1 MAIVIPSST
10 SGLPLPLPTWAP
22 ISSSFYSRC
31 PWYGRWSSR
40 SAVSLACR
48 FYSLLVSCELYNPP
62 IFFITH
68 FFFFFSKYEISNLPP
83 FPTFF
88 VFSVC
93 IISAI
98 RIRMI
103 QSASRGDFAEALPY
117 SHIWSFLEPTI
128 AICTSCLPMA
138 RPVFGKY
145 LPSLPHRSK
154 SSETSEHQLVRN
166 RAWLMWWKFLLWE
179 KKSGVLFYDE
189 RFFLL
194 DGQQTGKED
203 YEMEHYPGV
212 LTFRTSI

>member
-31 PWYGRWSSR
+31 PWYGRCSSR
-40 SAVSLACR
+40 SAERLACR
-48 FYSLLVSCELYNPP
+48 FYSHLVSCKLYIAPL
-62 IFFITH
+62 FLYYS
-68 FFFFFSKYEISNLPP
+68 FFFFSKLSNLPP
-83 FPTFF
+83 SPTFF
-88 VFSVC
+88 IFSVC

-145 LPSLPHRSK
+145 LPSLLHRSK

-166 RAWLMWWKFLLWE
+166 RA
-179 KKSGVLFYDE
+179 
-189 RFFLL
+189 
-194 DGQQTGKED
+194 
-203 YEMEHYPGV
+203 
-212 LTFRTSI
+212 

>member
-1 MAIVIPSST
+1 MDAAAPAPQKDWPVVFIR
-10 SGLPLPLPTWAP
+10 TW
-22 ISSSFYSRC
+22 Y
-31 PWYGRWSSR
+31 
-40 SAVSLACR
+40 
-48 FYSLLVSCELYNPP
+48 LVSSISPP
-62 IFFITH
+62 FFFITQ
-68 FFFFFSKYEISNLPP
+68 FFFFFQSMKYLTTPL
-83 FPTFF
+83 PTFF
-88 VFSVC
+88 IFSVC

-145 LPSLPHRSK
+145 LPSLLHRSK

-194 DGQQTGKED
+194 VGQRTGKED

-212 LTFRTSI
+212 LLTRFDRYIPYINMRVADVGIPGAL